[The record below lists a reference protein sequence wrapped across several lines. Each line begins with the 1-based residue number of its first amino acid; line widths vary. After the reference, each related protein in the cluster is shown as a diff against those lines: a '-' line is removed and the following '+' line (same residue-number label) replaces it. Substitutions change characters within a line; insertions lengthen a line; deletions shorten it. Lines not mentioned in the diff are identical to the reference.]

1 MSNLNI
7 AECGAFFN
15 NAQSLWCFAGNH
27 NNVLIRSFTLNMV
40 DIKYPERMP
49 ELLDREKVLQEAKK
63 YWALRR
69 TQDVVLSV
77 LALAVLWPLM
87 LITALLIVIDS
98 PGASPIFAQTRI
110 GRDGKAFKF
119 YKFRSMCPD
128 AEKKLQE
135 LLRFNEMD
143 GPVFK
148 IKEDPRI
155 TRIGRFIRKSSID
168 ELPQLINVLRG
179 EMSIVGPRPA
189 LPREV
194 DQYSEYAK
202 QRLLITPG
210 LTCYWQI
217 KPNRNSLSFDEW
229 VDLDVQ
235 YIRDR
240 SFLTDWKIIF
250 ATFGAVLGM
259 NGE

>member
-1 MSNLNI
+1 
-7 AECGAFFN
+7 
-15 NAQSLWCFAGNH
+15 
-27 NNVLIRSFTLNMV
+27 MV
-40 DIKYPERMP
+40 ISETIPSKADRV
-49 ELLDREKVLQEAKK
+49 LLDREQVLQSNRR
-63 YWALRR
+63 YWRLRR
-69 TQDVVLSV
+69 TQDILLSL

-87 LITALLIVIDS
+87 LITAVIIVIDS
-98 PGASPIFAQTRI
+98 PGASPIFVQNRV
-110 GRDGKAFKF
+110 GRDGKEFRF

-128 AEKKLQE
+128 AEEKLAE
-135 LLRFNEMD
+135 LLKYNEMD
-143 GPVFK
+143 GPAFK
-148 IKEDPRI
+148 IKDDPRI
-155 TRIGRFIRKSSID
+155 TRVGRFIRRASID
-168 ELPQLINVLRG
+168 ELPQLLNVLRG

-194 DQYSEYAK
+194 EQYDEYAR

-217 KPNRNSLSFDEW
+217 KPYRNRLSFDEW
-229 VDLDVQ
+229 VELDVQ
-235 YIRDR
+235 YIKDR